1 MKHLVHTV
9 EIFIAVKTNVEN
21 SVPSLHLFYRR
32 GAPVWL
38 QEGICISDHSLPS
51 VSAAPCLTSLLQCIS
66 VKRHITTFER
76 RLNDPHGGAQV
87 RDNLYSMEDWHVNPW
102 KHNRNR
108 NTVVAGIGIPRPSL
122 SISCCCWSC

>member
-1 MKHLVHTV
+1 MLRIPFLHYICFTDEELLYGFKKEFAFPITHSLLSLS
-9 EIFIAVKTNVEN
+9 FIA
-21 SVPSLHLFYRR
+21 L
-32 GAPVWL
+32 
-38 QEGICISDHSLPS
+38 
-51 VSAAPCLTSLLQCIS
+51 VSAAPCLTSLLQSIS

-122 SISCCCWSC
+122 SISRCCWSC